1 MVTMST
7 PTTALRRAF
16 LAALLLAAAACGDGS
31 SSSTP
36 NPYAGT
42 PPTSAAISRTEGT
55 PIAGAPTWTWVPF
68 QDAVCTDAVLDSS
81 GLSYQFSSSATGLAI
96 SWGPETSTDVVVFLQ
111 GGGAC
116 WDFLSCGGIPNVIP
130 KTASTGPFGPAEF
143 AKDIYAKYPHSW
155 VVRANLPSALADA
168 TIVFVPYC
176 TGDVHG
182 GDAVRTYTSPIQG
195 LPPIT
200 WHHAGHANIMAFLK
214 RLGPTFPSPGKL
226 VVAGSSAGGFGS
238 LANYPAFR
246 WYWPNARAYLVDDS
260 GPPLIGDA
268 IPPANRNAWYAS
280 WNLGASLDAFCTT
293 CRADLSDGIR
303 EIAHRYPSDRLAL
316 ISHLQDL
323 TIRTFF
329 ATIDETTLTVA
340 VMPADRF
347 QSALV
352 NLKTT
357 VMDPVGAR
365 CFYTN
370 TPSPTAH
377 PSLEDPTR
385 VTTPAPG
392 LAPWIELMLS
402 DDPSWTSVSD

>member
-1 MVTMST
+1 MSR
-7 PTTALRRAF
+7 PTTALRRAL
-16 LAALLLAAAACGDGS
+16 LAALLVAAAACGDGS
-31 SSSTP
+31 SPSAP
-36 NPYAGT
+36 NPYSGT
-42 PPTSAAISRTEGT
+42 PPTGAAISRSEATA
-55 PIAGAPTWTWVPF
+55 IAGTTDWTWVPF
-68 QDAVCTDAVLDSS
+68 PDSTCTDAPTAGGDFGTSS
-81 GLSYQFSSSATGLAI
+81 TGLAI
-96 SWGPETSTDVVVFLQ
+96 SWGDPTSTDVVVFLQ

-116 WDFLSCGGIPNVIP
+116 WDFLSCGGARSFGVPP
-130 KTASTGPFGPAEF
+130 TASTGPFGPGQF
-143 AKDIYAKYPHSW
+143 ATDIFAKYPNAW
-155 VVRANLPSALADA
+155 VHRANLPPSLQKA

-182 GDAVRTYTSPIQG
+182 GDAVRTYASPIQG
-195 LPPIT
+195 LPSIT

-246 WYWPNARAYLVDDS
+246 WYWPNAKSYLVDDS

-303 EIAHRYPSDRLAL
+303 EIAQRYPSDRLAL

-323 TIRTFF
+323 IIRSFF

-347 QSALV
+347 QAALV

-370 TPSPTAH
+370 TPDPTAH
-377 PSLEDPTR
+377 PSLEDPTK

-392 LAPWIELMLS
+392 LAQWIELMLS
-402 DDPSWTSVSD
+402 DDPNWKSVSD

>member
-1 MVTMST
+1 MSV
-7 PTTALRRAF
+7 R
-16 LAALLLAAAACGDGS
+16 
-31 SSSTP
+31 
-36 NPYAGT
+36 N
-42 PPTSAAISRTEGT
+42 E
-55 PIAGAPTWTWVPF
+55 
-68 QDAVCTDAVLDSS
+68 
-81 GLSYQFSSSATGLAI
+81 
-96 SWGPETSTDVVVFLQ
+96 
-111 GGGAC
+111 
-116 WDFLSCGGIPNVIP
+116 
-130 KTASTGPFGPAEF
+130 ASTQWPRSSPVSTRPARV
-143 AKDIYAKYPHSW
+143 S
-155 VVRANLPSALADA
+155 N
-168 TIVFVPYC
+168 
-176 TGDVHG
+176 
-182 GDAVRTYTSPIQG
+182 
-195 LPPIT
+195 
-200 WHHAGHANIMAFLK
+200 
-214 RLGPTFPSPGKL
+214 
-226 VVAGSSAGGFGS
+226 
-238 LANYPAFR
+238 ANYPAFR

-323 TIRTFF
+323 IIRSFF

-347 QSALV
+347 QAALV

-370 TPSPTAH
+370 TPDPTAH
-377 PSLEDPTR
+377 PSLEDPTK

-392 LAPWIELMLS
+392 LAQWIELMLS
-402 DDPSWTSVSD
+402 DDPNWKSVSD